1 MAGTGMDKTLVM
13 ETADLTDLGAT
24 GEHEWPRG
32 VAKPAQR
39 SLEAAGVTRL
49 EDLAQWRFAEL
60 AALKGMGPRAL
71 VAIETALAR
80 RNLALK
86 DSGKNARMGA

>member
-1 MAGTGMDKTLVM
+1 MAGMSMDKTLVM
-13 ETADLTDLGAT
+13 DTTELADMGTAGD
-24 GEHEWPRG
+24 HEWPRG

-86 DSGKNARMGA
+86 DSGKNARLGA